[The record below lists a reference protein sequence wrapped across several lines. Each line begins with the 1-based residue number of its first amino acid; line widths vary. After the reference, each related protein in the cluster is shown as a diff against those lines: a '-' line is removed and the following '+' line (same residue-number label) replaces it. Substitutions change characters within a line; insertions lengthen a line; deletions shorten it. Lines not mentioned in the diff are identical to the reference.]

1 MLSISEFFKRF
12 GGIQAREIAFRT
24 AVQVAIKESV
34 NIEIPIEN
42 ISFKS
47 GSVALKNISSSA
59 KSVIF
64 IKKATIL
71 ERANSLQSTYTV
83 TDIK

>member
-24 AVQVAIKESV
+24 AVQAAFKEV
-34 NIEIPIEN
+34 IGIDVLIEN

-47 GSVALKNISSSA
+47 GAVALKNVSSSA
-59 KSVIF
+59 RSVIF
-64 IKKATIL
+64 IKKALIL
-71 ERANSLQSTYTV
+71 ERVNSLQSIHTV
-83 TDIK
+83 ADIQ